1 MVQCFNKK
9 NKPTGRE
16 IKKRSK
22 NHKLKITKIMN
33 YYFDVLKKYAIFNGR
48 ARRKEY
54 WMFVLFNLIISFVLF
69 LISLVIKTEILSY
82 IYMLA
87 VLMPGIALGARRL
100 HDTNRSGWWLLI
112 SFVPVVGLIV
122 LIIFFVQDSTPG
134 ENKYGPNPKEVKTA

>member
-1 MVQCFNKK
+1 
-9 NKPTGRE
+9 
-16 IKKRSK
+16 
-22 NHKLKITKIMN
+22 MN

-54 WMFVLFNLIISFVLF
+54 WMFFLFNLIISIVLF